1 MNQEPSSV
9 LPKATFVLLLFIAA
23 ALGYLVVRDWLRPEP
38 RAEMEITAPAPSHNA
53 APTNVVPAWN
63 PAEMKS
69 SFAPLR
75 PRVETNFVRVSTNR
89 PPAILRT
96 NAPAVVRVVESV
108 PAAVATAVA
117 VVPPAVAVPVAFI
130 PRGGGQP
137 VPAVIGRAVLRGT
150 QPPEKIIT
158 ADATCGRLA
167 VQPFTTRHYVVGADR
182 GLANVFIYIKAGAPP
197 TPASGPGPMLD
208 QVGCEYHPYVL
219 GVQTGQTFKV
229 KNSDPVL
236 HNIHAL
242 TKPGG
247 GNKERN
253 IGQPVKGMATPF
265 VYSSPEVFIK
275 FKCDVHPWMFAYV
288 GVVEHPWFAVTDQNG
303 NFALPAGL
311 PPGQYTLSAT
321 HLKAGELVQ
330 PITVTEQGADPV
342 NFTFDVPA
350 TGAPQ
355 L

>member
-1 MNQEPSSV
+1 M

-23 ALGYLVVRDWLRPEP
+23 ALGYLVMRDWLRPEP
-38 RAEMEITAPAPSHNA
+38 RAEVEAATLVPTRTIT
-53 APTNVVPAWN
+53 PTNVVPVWN

-69 SFAPLR
+69 SFALIR
-75 PRVETNFVRVSTNR
+75 PRIETNFVRVPTNR
-89 PPAILRT
+89 APVIFRT

-108 PAAVATAVA
+108 PTAMPAAVA

-130 PRGGGQP
+130 PRGAGQP
-137 VPAVIGRAVLRGT
+137 VPPVMGRAVLRGT
-150 QPPEKIIT
+150 PPPEKNIM
-158 ADATCGRLA
+158 ADAVCGRLA

-182 GLANVFIYIKAGAPP
+182 GLANVFVYIKAGVPP
-197 TPASGPGPMLD
+197 TPASGPGPTLD
-208 QVGCEYHPYVL
+208 QVGCEYHPYVM
-219 GVQTGQTFKV
+219 GVQAGQTFKV

-236 HNIHAL
+236 HNVHAL

-253 IGQPVKGMATPF
+253 IAQPVKGMVTPLVF
-265 VYSSPEVFIK
+265 SIPEVFIK

-303 NFALPAGL
+303 NFTLPASL

-321 HLKAGELVQ
+321 HQKAGELVV
-330 PITVTEQGADPV
+330 PITVTADGAEPV
-342 NFTFDVPA
+342 TFTFDVPA
-350 TGAPQ
+350 SGAPQ

>member
-1 MNQEPSSV
+1 M

-23 ALGYLVVRDWLRPEP
+23 ALGYLVMRDWLRPEQ
-38 RAEMEITAPAPSHNA
+38 RAEMEATTTTASRTVSPTNA
-53 APTNVVPAWN
+53 APAWN
-63 PAEMKS
+63 PAVMKS
-69 SFAPLR
+69 SFVPLR
-75 PRVETNFVRVSTNR
+75 PRSETNFVRVPTNR
-89 PPAILRT
+89 PPVILRT
-96 NAPAVVRVVESV
+96 NTPAEVRVVESV
-108 PAAVATAVA
+108 HTVAATAVA
-117 VVPPAVAVPVAFI
+117 VVPPAVAGPVAFI

-137 VPAVIGRAVLRGT
+137 GPAVMGRAVLRGNP
-150 QPPEKIIT
+150 PPEKIIT
-158 ADATCGRLA
+158 PDALCGKLA

-182 GLANVFIYIKAGAPP
+182 GLANVFIYVKAGAPP

-208 QVGCEYHPYVL
+208 QVGCEYYPYVM

-229 KNSDPVL
+229 KNSDSML
-236 HNIHAL
+236 HNVHVL

-253 IGQPVKGMATPF
+253 IAQPVKGMVTSLVFPA
-265 VYSSPEVFIK
+265 PEVFIK

-288 GVVEHPWFAVTDQNG
+288 GVVDHPWFAVTDQNG

-311 PPGQYTLSAT
+311 PPGPYNLSAT
-321 HLKAGELVQ
+321 HLKAGELVV
-330 PITVTEQGADPV
+330 PITVTADGADPV

-350 TGAPQ
+350 SGAPQ

>member
-1 MNQEPSSV
+1 M

-23 ALGYLVVRDWLRPEP
+23 ALGYLIMRDWLRPEP
-38 RAEMEITAPAPSHNA
+38 RAEIEVAATVASHTVPPTNA
-53 APTNVVPAWN
+53 APDWN

-69 SFAPLR
+69 SFVPLR
-75 PRVETNFVRVSTNR
+75 PRSETNFVRVPTNR
-89 PPAILRT
+89 APVILRT
-96 NAPAVVRVVESV
+96 NAPVVVRVVESV
-108 PAAVATAVA
+108 HTALA
-117 VVPPAVAVPVAFI
+117 PAVALVPSAMPVPVAFI
-130 PRGGGQP
+130 PRGAGQP
-137 VPAVIGRAVLRGT
+137 VPPVTGRAVLRGT
-150 QPPEKIIT
+150 PPPEKFIT

-197 TPASGPGPMLD
+197 TPASGPGPTLD
-208 QVGCEYHPYVL
+208 QVGCEYHPYVM
-219 GVQTGQTFKV
+219 GVQAGQTFKV
-229 KNSDPVL
+229 RNSDPVL
-236 HNIHAL
+236 HNVHAL

-253 IGQPVKGMATPF
+253 IAQPVKGMVTPLVF
-265 VYSSPEVFIK
+265 SIPEVFIK

-321 HLKAGELVQ
+321 HLKAGELVV
-330 PITVTEQGADPV
+330 PITVTADGADPV
-342 NFTFDVPA
+342 NFTFDVPT
-350 TGAPQ
+350 TGASQ
-355 L
+355 

>member
-1 MNQEPSSV
+1 M

-23 ALGYLVVRDWLRPEP
+23 ALGYLVMRDWLRPEP
-38 RAEMEITAPAPSHNA
+38 RAEMEVAATVASHTVPPTNA
-53 APTNVVPAWN
+53 APDWN

-69 SFAPLR
+69 SFVPLR
-75 PRVETNFVRVSTNR
+75 PRSETNFVRVPTNR
-89 PPAILRT
+89 APVILRT
-96 NAPAVVRVVESV
+96 NAPVEVRVVESV
-108 PAAVATAVA
+108 HTVLA
-117 VVPPAVAVPVAFI
+117 PAVALVPSAVPVPVAFI

-137 VPAVIGRAVLRGT
+137 VPAVMGRAVLRGNP
-150 QPPEKIIT
+150 PPEKNIVP
-158 ADATCGRLA
+158 DALCGKLA

-182 GLANVFIYIKAGAPP
+182 GLANVFIYIKAGASP
-197 TPASGPGPMLD
+197 TPASGLGPTLD

-236 HNIHAL
+236 HNVHAL

-253 IGQPVKGMATPF
+253 IAQPVKGMVTPLF
-265 VYSSPEVFIK
+265 FSIPEVFIK

-321 HLKAGELVQ
+321 HLKAGELVV
-330 PITVTEQGADPV
+330 PITVTDQGAEPLAL
-342 NFTFDVPA
+342 TFDVPVS
-350 TGAPQ
+350 GAPQ

>member
-1 MNQEPSSV
+1 M

-23 ALGYLVVRDWLRPEP
+23 ALGYLVMRDWLRPEP
-38 RAEMEITAPAPSHNA
+38 RAEMEITTIAPSRTVS
-53 APTNVVPAWN
+53 PTNVAPAWN

-75 PRVETNFVRVSTNR
+75 PRVETNLVRVLTNR
-89 PPAILRT
+89 PPVIVRT
-96 NAPAVVRVVESV
+96 NAPAVVRVVESF

-117 VVPPAVAVPVAFI
+117 VVPSVVPAPVAFI
-130 PRGGGQP
+130 PRGAGQP
-137 VPAVIGRAVLRGT
+137 VPAVMGRAVLRGT
-150 QPPEKIIT
+150 PPPEKIIVP
-158 ADATCGRLA
+158 DAICGRLA
-167 VQPFTTRHYVVGADR
+167 VQPFTTRHYVVSADR

-197 TPASGPGPMLD
+197 TPASGPGPTLD
-208 QVGCEYHPYVL
+208 QVGCEYHPYVM
-219 GVQTGQTFKV
+219 GVQAGQTFKV
-229 KNSDPVL
+229 RNSDPVL
-236 HNIHAL
+236 HNVHAL

-253 IGQPVKGMATPF
+253 IGQPVKGMVTPLVF
-265 VYSSPEVFIK
+265 SIPEVFIK

-321 HLKAGELVQ
+321 HLKAGELVV
-330 PITVTEQGADPV
+330 PITVTANGAEPV
-342 NFTFDVPA
+342 NFTFDVPSA
-350 TGAPQ
+350 GAPQ
-355 L
+355 